1 MVGEPFSIRN
11 KSGEAGEFLL
21 VDIVPT
27 PAREALIAEV
37 SRVVEKIGPSPMIAF
52 EYRLYRRMRALIW
65 SARGKES
72 PMRPEG
78 GPLVYYIPDTI
89 RVCKW
94 YEFYDICELVYV
106 EIAENPYTDDRAYID
121 TMNGYFKRY
130 RLAWKYNEE
139 GLIVR
144 VRSEQVD
151 QAIAQAKYSL
161 SGSLKFVEAK
171 RQFSDAIEYLDRV
184 ANPDYETVV
193 MKCSGAIEAM
203 VKAIAGRNGDLVGL
217 IKKPP
222 FTEKTHP
229 ILREIIEKVYAF
241 RGDQAAHPK
250 PEGSS
255 IGREEAEFIISL
267 TASVVTYLAT
277 KFSA

>member
-1 MVGEPFSIRN
+1 
-11 KSGEAGEFLL
+11 
-21 VDIVPT
+21 
-27 PAREALIAEV
+27 
-37 SRVVEKIGPSPMIAF
+37 MIAF

-106 EIAENPYTDDRAYID
+106 EIAEHIHADVRAYID
-121 TMNGYFKRY
+121 TMNGHFKSY
-130 RLAWKYNEE
+130 RLAWEYNKE

-144 VRSEQVD
+144 VRSEQID
-151 QAIAQAKYSL
+151 QAIAYAKYSL
-161 SGSLKFVEAK
+161 SSSPKFVEANK
-171 RQFSDAIEYLDRV
+171 QFSDATEYLYRG
-184 ANPDYETVV
+184 AHPDYETVV

-203 VKAIAGRNGDLVGL
+203 VKAIAGHNEDMTSL
-217 IKKPP
+217 IKRPP
-222 FTEKTHP
+222 FADKTHP
-229 ILREIIEKVYAF
+229 ILRETIGKIYAF

-250 PEGSS
+250 PEGSG
-255 IGREEAEFIISL
+255 IGREEAELIVSL